1 MKWQYF
7 FKQSRF
13 VIYLLTVKRDHTLYK
28 IKWISQTNLTRMP
41 TVVLHTEN
49 VSITYTLK
57 VQLTYILCGHSREPE
72 KWKSSWWGFE
82 NKSENG
88 PIKVIR
94 RESLPLK

>member
-13 VIYLLTVKRDHTLYK
+13 VIYLFTVQRDHTLYQ

-49 VSITYTLK
+49 VPIIYTLGLK

-72 KWKSSWWGFE
+72 ERNSS
-82 NKSENG
+82 
-88 PIKVIR
+88 
-94 RESLPLK
+94 